1 MWKGPT
7 ILMEQVYPFGGMSD
21 PTNTQKHL
29 VKKKLLRGD
38 EQLEKTRILAS
49 LKHDSLIRLESLQE
63 DGGDYWLLFEYVPQ
77 SVEKWYAT
85 VNREFI
91 ENYEQRLIHFSR
103 YLAEKGIVVSF
114 KRENMGLNDVG
125 DAKYFLDTSFQL
137 EPGVDKLALKKRYKD
152 DIKHLLQYYIDK
164 KNSTKAVVPAKPLP
178 EKKENSKIL
187 RILETIEKGR
197 ANLCAET
204 PKESNALVFQQSTM
218 VEGKPHSKPI
228 KSIQNV
234 MIQKEVNKI
243 NKIQVIVNNR
253 PVELLQQEFKREYAS
268 SSFYI
273 NGMPTVKLER
283 EGEARRLLSPNDKL
297 TRFEEV
303 KYKEYKTMKTSGE
316 FYVQDFI
323 NVLESDDTDK
333 LTLPGSPRATLQG
346 SSRVTLQSTP
356 KNAIMGYSPKLAI
369 EPEPKK
375 EIKKV

>member
-7 ILMEQVYPFGGMSD
+7 ILMEHVYPFGGLGD
-21 PTNTQKHL
+21 PSNPQKHL
-29 VKKKLLRGD
+29 VKKKMVRGD
-38 EQLEKTRILAS
+38 EQLEKTRVLAS
-49 LKHDSLIRLESLQE
+49 LKHDALIRLESLQE
-63 DGGDYWLLFEYVPQ
+63 EGGDIWLLFEYVPQ

-103 YLAEKGIVVSF
+103 YLAEKAIVVTF
-114 KRENMGLNDVG
+114 RRDNMGLNDQG

-152 DIKHLLQYYIDK
+152 EIKQLLQYYIDK
-164 KNSTKAVVPAKPLP
+164 KNSAKAVVPAKPLP

-187 RILETIEKGR
+187 KILETIEKGR

-204 PKESNALVFQQSTM
+204 PKESSALVFQQSTLAD
-218 VEGKPHSKPI
+218 GRHKPI

-243 NKIQVIVNNR
+243 NKIQVMVNNK

-273 NGMPTVKLER
+273 NGMPAVKLER

-333 LTLPGSPRATLQG
+333 LTLPGSPRATLHG
-346 SSRVTLQSTP
+346 SPRATLQTTP
-356 KNAIMGYSPKLAI
+356 KNAIMASTPKLAI
-369 EPEPKK
+369 
-375 EIKKV
+375 